1 MALGLTVFGFGAEVA
16 LAHNSYDS
24 STPSD
29 GEVLSTSP
37 SEWVITFTKDV
48 PLESASAEVITADGV
63 RTDLGAAVAGAQAN
77 IIRFPLPPELSGPV
91 GLRWKL
97 VSEDGH
103 VVSGRVAFTVDSAG
117 AITSTPAVP
126 DATPTDLA
134 ATTTAIDFPDD
145 TNPAPEPIRW
155 FFRLAVYAA
164 LLLAGGLVMS
174 ELLVAQG
181 VLRSG
186 RGALLFRAAGGTLA
200 VGSLFQLL
208 TLLGDVHGTSI
219 IGAVGKLGDS
229 FDSTALGM
237 TTLRLLAA
245 VAITYVAFTHVEEAD
260 EVRVS
265 KLSIGL
271 LGLFAIGLAYTSHS
285 RSRAWPVL
293 GVPADVAHTAA
304 VAAWLGGLAVL
315 VFVVAPLVDDRDALE
330 SFRRFGKAA
339 TVAVPV
345 IVATGVV
352 QTLRLHGG
360 ITTLFSQSHGRVL
373 LVKLAFVI
381 ALLAVANK
389 SRQLNLRRIAD
400 EPARIAT
407 RRRQLVR
414 AGVTECAIGGLVVA
428 ITAALVTSNFG

>member
-1 MALGLTVFGFGAEVA
+1 
-16 LAHNSYDS
+16 
-24 STPSD
+24 
-29 GEVLSTSP
+29 
-37 SEWVITFTKDV
+37 
-48 PLESASAEVITADGV
+48 
-63 RTDLGAAVAGAQAN
+63 
-77 IIRFPLPPELSGPV
+77 
-91 GLRWKL
+91 
-97 VSEDGH
+97 
-103 VVSGRVAFTVDSAG
+103 
-117 AITSTPAVP
+117 
-126 DATPTDLA
+126 
-134 ATTTAIDFPDD
+134 
-145 TNPAPEPIRW
+145 
-155 FFRLAVYAA
+155 
-164 LLLAGGLVMS
+164 
-174 ELLVAQG
+174 
-181 VLRSG
+181 
-186 RGALLFRAAGGTLA
+186 
-200 VGSLFQLL
+200 
-208 TLLGDVHGTSI
+208 
-219 IGAVGKLGDS
+219 
-229 FDSTALGM
+229 
-237 TTLRLLAA
+237 LRLLAA

-330 SFRRFGKAA
+330 SFRRFGKVA